1 MMSDLQYRRL
11 IADLKADPQS
21 VIDARLDEAVAE
33 RAMAD
38 LDDVIVRELA
48 YRGLR
53 DAVTEWLRRRDESVA
68 SPA

>member
-33 RAMAD
+33 REMAD

-48 YRGLR
+48 YRGRR
-53 DAVTEWLRRRDESVA
+53 DAVTEWLRRRDE
-68 SPA
+68 PAVNPA